1 MKACGF
7 TGYRPEK
14 MPFKTDESHP
24 ACLLLK
30 RELEQQIRIA
40 AEEGYTHFICG
51 GARGADTYAAE
62 AVLKVQKERPE
73 LTLEIAVPF
82 WGQER
87 KWPMPDRRRYQDI
100 LDRAQKVTYVTNE
113 EKRENYMV
121 RNRYIVDHSAR
132 LIAVFDGKPGGTS
145 MTVRYALEVGAE
157 LIRIRPDG
165 VLTDSLYGR
174 QMRLFAP
181 IEYDAFGEDEDENR

>member
-24 ACLLLK
+24 DCLLLK
-30 RELEQQIRIA
+30 RELEQQVRIA
-40 AEEGYTHFICG
+40 VEEGYTHFICG

-62 AVLKVQKERPE
+62 AILKVQKERPGII
-73 LTLEIAVPF
+73 LEIAAPF

-87 KWPMPDRRRYQDI
+87 KWSYADQRRYHDI
-100 LDRAQKVTYVTNE
+100 LERAQRITYVTDE
-113 EKRENYMV
+113 EKRENYMI
-121 RNRYIVDHSAR
+121 RNRYIVDRASR
-132 LIAVFDGKPGGTS
+132 LIAVFDGRPGGTA
-145 MTVRYALEVGAE
+145 MTVRYAHQCGAE
-157 LIRIRPDG
+157 VIEIRPDG
-165 VLTDSLYGR
+165 VVTDSLYVR